1 MIWPFK
7 KEAAVPEFK
16 GIFFTDT
23 NGDKWFYKPVK
34 HITALEVAKLLPVFG
49 ASYTNNVD
57 RIAYIKAEKLERHFV
72 INLKNE

>member
-7 KEAAVPEFK
+7 KETVVPAFK
-16 GIFFTDT
+16 GIVFIDT

-72 INLKNE
+72 INPEDE